1 MLQLPNLFHEIKAII
16 ADDDVDNETIEALKI
31 ELKKKESAETAVPR
45 SAINETNVVPN
56 EVVYSSISE
65 AKAAADEQG
74 IKSYRIEPVEDEGG
88 DETGEYRLSKKYD
101 AMSKSE
107 LIDESMKGNNDPE
120 FHMAMYDAGFSDEEV
135 GIAIDAGY
143 RNLRTNVS
151 EEPFATENLANEL
164 GVGILGSE
172 PVDSAANDYNIV
184 STNTMSSSDRML
196 EQRGVQDQKTIVI
209 PIVMPQKRRQSVT
222 PVPEPLGLSSK
233 STSEAANPT
242 ISTRDSFISG
252 TLDARS

>member
-1 MLQLPNLFHEIKAII
+1 MPLREEDKELVQEYI
-16 ADDDVDNETIEALKI
+16 DNYGPWYQEVSFGSGQKTYWLKDYDLSKNPKDLIEQYSP
-31 ELKKKESAETAVPR
+31 ESAEIISFNKNQKEEKR
-45 SAINETNVVPN
+45 
-56 EVVYSSISE
+56 ISE
-65 AKAAADEQG
+65 KQVQNR
-74 IKSYRIEPVEDEGG
+74 KNM
-88 DETGEYRLSKKYD
+88 LSGSDDYWQHYD
-101 AMSKSE
+101 LGLVDDLPHLM
-107 LIDESMKGNNDPE
+107 MKDSANQP
-120 FHMAMYDAGFSDEEV
+120 
-135 GIAIDAGY
+135 
-143 RNLRTNVS
+143 VS
-151 EEPFATENLANEL
+151 EEPFATENLASGLE
-164 GVGILGSE
+164 VGILGSE

-242 ISTRDSFISG
+242 MSTRDSFISG